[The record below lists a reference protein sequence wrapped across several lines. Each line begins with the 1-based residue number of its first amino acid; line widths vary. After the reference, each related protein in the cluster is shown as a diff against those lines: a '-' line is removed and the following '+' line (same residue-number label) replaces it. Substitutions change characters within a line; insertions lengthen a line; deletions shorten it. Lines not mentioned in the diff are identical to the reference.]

1 MIRRFFVCLTVLL
14 LAQAM
19 ASASAASMS
28 LARSALLE
36 DNIVYLRL
44 GHISSGLAD
53 EISSAGD
60 TLTGTNKI
68 IGTVL
73 DLREA
78 SGDDV
83 TVLKS
88 TSDILAS
95 RKLPLTILV
104 NNDTQG
110 TATALASKLRQS
122 RLGLIFGTAT
132 LGLKPDITVTS
143 DASSEKTFLID
154 PYASPRTG
162 TNDTS
167 LLAATNDIM
176 PFIDHTSEAQ
186 LVDERRKDGADDDN
200 TPPAPR
206 AEPPHPVIHD
216 PVLARAVDLIKGLAV
231 IRAARG

>member
-1 MIRRFFVCLTVLL
+1 MIRPFFAFLTLLL
-14 LAQAM
+14 LAQTV
-19 ASASAASMS
+19 SPASAASMS

-36 DNIVYLRL
+36 DNIVYLRV

-88 TSDILAS
+88 TSDVLAA

-122 RLGLIFGTAT
+122 RLGLIFGSAT
-132 LGLKPDITVTS
+132 LGLKPDITVTVDS
-143 DASSEKTFLID
+143 NSEKTFLNN
-154 PYASPRTG
+154 PYSGLSTNETNLLIG
-162 TNDTS
+162 TNDF
-167 LLAATNDIM
+167 M
-176 PFIDHTSEAQ
+176 PYVDHTSEAQ

-200 TPPAPR
+200 LPPAPR
-206 AEPPHPVIHD
+206 AEPPHPVIND

>member
-1 MIRRFFVCLTVLL
+1 MIRRFCVFLALL
-14 LAQAM
+14 LAAQPISPAF
-19 ASASAASMS
+19 AASMS

-36 DNIVYLRL
+36 DSIVYLRV

-60 TLTGTNKI
+60 TLPGTNRI

-73 DLREA
+73 DLRDA

-88 TSDILAS
+88 TSDVLAAK
-95 RKLPLTILV
+95 KLPLTILV
-104 NNDTQG
+104 NSDTQG

-122 RLGLIFGTAT
+122 RLGLIFGSPT
-132 LGLKPDITVTS
+132 LGLKPDITVAIDTNN
-143 DASSEKTFLID
+143 EKTFLND
-154 PYASPRTG
+154 PYAALS
-162 TNDTS
+162 TNQTS
-167 LLAATNDIM
+167 LLIGTNDIM
-176 PFIDHTSEAQ
+176 PYVDHTSEAQ
-186 LVDERRKDGADDDN
+186 LVDERRKDGADDDT

-206 AEPPHPVIHD
+206 AEPPRPVIHD